1 MVAQDQLPYFRGHA
15 RQRGRGFGA
24 LAQTFGRTAIPFIRR
39 YVVPA
44 AKRVGADLI
53 SAAAPD
59 IGDLLTGKK
68 KVKAFAKDVG
78 VKTLR
83 KQIGAGKKKRRISKK
98 TTSKNSRRRRRTRKD
113 IFHKLK

>member
-24 LAQTFGRTAIPFIRR
+24 LAQTIGRTAIPFIRR

-83 KQIGAGKKKRRISKK
+83 KQIGAGKKKNAAFLRK
-98 TTSKNSRRRRRTRKD
+98 TLQKAVAVVVAQEKTFFIN
-113 IFHKLK
+113 

>member
-24 LAQTFGRTAIPFIRR
+24 LAQTIGRTAIPFIRR

-83 KQIGAGKKKRRISKK
+83 KQIGAGKKTPHFYEKHFKK
-98 TTSKNSRRRRRTRKD
+98 AVAVVVAQEKTFFIN
-113 IFHKLK
+113 

>member
-24 LAQTFGRTAIPFIRR
+24 LAQTIGRTAIPFIRR

-59 IGDLLTGKK
+59 LGDLLTVKK
-68 KVKAFAKDVG
+68 KVKVLL
-78 VKTLR
+78 KTLEL
-83 KQIGAGKKKRRISKK
+83 
-98 TTSKNSRRRRRTRKD
+98 
-113 IFHKLK
+113 KL

>member
-24 LAQTFGRTAIPFIRR
+24 LAQTIGRTAIPFIRR

-83 KQIGAGKKKRRISKK
+83 KQIGAGKKKFAFLRKPLPK
-98 TTSKNSRRRRRTRKD
+98 TVVVVVAQEKTFFIN
-113 IFHKLK
+113 